1 MDSLKGF
8 RRDLDG
14 LSKRYSYGDL
24 MGLSEVDSDGDLP
37 GLHAFT

>member
-14 LSKRYSYGDL
+14 LLKRDSYGDL

>member
-14 LSKRYSYGDL
+14 LSKGDSYGDL
-24 MGLSEVDSDGDLP
+24 MGFSEVDSDGDLP